1 MKITAIRTV
10 IVHAGDRNWVLVRVE
25 TDQAGLYGWGEGT
38 LEWKTRAVVG
48 CVEDFAPMLIGREP
62 RNITYLLELMI
73 KHSFWPLGVIG
84 LTAVSAIEQA
94 LWDILGRD
102 CGKPVWQMLGGKA
115 RERVRV
121 YAHVGSSIPNFK
133 RWPID
138 PGAYRDAAADLVSRG
153 YTAVKTLPIPVTHY
167 ATDREGVRTAE
178 RLAIALR
185 EGVGPDADILFDFHG
200 RASSVSAAVD
210 YTKAVSVC
218 DPMFVEEPVQPGD
231 PVAMRMVAD
240 RTGVPIA
247 TGERLLTLPEFQ
259 ALADLRAVNFFQ
271 PDLCHCGGFTAGRA
285 IAAVAAA
292 AHIGLAPHNPMGPV
306 ASVVGLHF
314 AVATPNFVILEQL
327 SDRFDFFGQVADT
340 PIQMTDGYWAVPD
353 RPGLGIEIDMEEAAK
368 YPFQQESIAAR
379 EAIREADGT
388 VAHW

>member
-1 MKITAIRTV
+1 MKITAVKTV
-10 IVHAGDRNWVLVRVE
+10 VVHAGDRNWVLVRVE
-25 TDQAGLYGWGEGT
+25 TNEAGLYGWGEGT

-48 CVEDFAPMLIGREP
+48 CIDDFVPMLIGRDP
-62 RNITYLLELMI
+62 RDITGLFERMV

-94 LWDILGRD
+94 LWDILGKD
-102 CGKPVWQMLGGKA
+102 CGKPVWQLLGGRV

-138 PGAYRDAAADLVSRG
+138 PQAYGEAARDLVERG

-167 ATDREGVRTAE
+167 STDREGIRVAE
-178 RLAIALR
+178 QLAIALR

-200 RASSVSAAVD
+200 RATSVSAAVD
-210 YTKAVSVC
+210 YTKAVAVC
-218 DPMFVEEPVQPGD
+218 SPMFVEEPVQPGD
-231 PVAMRMVAD
+231 PVAMALVAD

-259 ALADLRAVNFFQ
+259 ALADLRAVSFFQ
-271 PDLCHCGGFTAGRA
+271 PDLCHCGGFTVARA
-285 IAAVAAA
+285 IAAVGAAA
-292 AHIGLAPHNPMGPV
+292 QIGIAPHNPMGPI

-327 SDRFDFFGQVADT
+327 SDRFDFFSRVADT
-340 PIQMTDGYWAVPD
+340 PITMKDGYWEIPQ
-353 RPGLGIEIDMEEAAK
+353 RPGLGVEIDMQEAAK
-368 YPFQQESIAAR
+368 YPFEQESIAAG
-379 EAIREADGT
+379 EAIFAADGT
-388 VAHW
+388 VSHW

>member
-1 MKITAIRTV
+1 MKITAVKTV
-10 IVHAGDRNWVLVRVE
+10 VVHAGDRNWVLVRVE
-25 TDQAGLYGWGEGT
+25 TNEAGLYGWGEGT

-48 CVEDFAPMLIGREP
+48 CIDDFVPMLIGRDP
-62 RNITYLLELMI
+62 RDITGLFERMV

-94 LWDILGRD
+94 LWDILGKD
-102 CGKPVWQMLGGKA
+102 CGKPVWQLLGGRV

-138 PGAYRDAAADLVSRG
+138 PQAYGEAARDLVERG

-167 ATDREGVRTAE
+167 STDREGIRVAE
-178 RLAIALR
+178 QLAIALR

-200 RASSVSAAVD
+200 RATSVSAAVD
-210 YTKAVSVC
+210 YTKAVAVC
-218 DPMFVEEPVQPGD
+218 SPMFVEEPVQPGD
-231 PVAMRMVAD
+231 PVAMALVAD

-259 ALADLRAVNFFQ
+259 ALADLRAVSFFQ
-271 PDLCHCGGFTAGRA
+271 PDLCHCGGFTVARA
-285 IAAVAAA
+285 IAAVGAAA
-292 AHIGLAPHNPMGPV
+292 QIGIAPHNPMGPI

-327 SDRFDFFGQVADT
+327 SDRFDFFSRVADT
-340 PIQMTDGYWAVPD
+340 PITMKDGYWEIPQ
-353 RPGLGIEIDMEEAAK
+353 RPGLGVEIDMQEAAK
-368 YPFQQESIAAR
+368 YPFEQESIAAG
-379 EAIREADGT
+379 EAIFAADGT
-388 VAHW
+388 VGHW